1 MRKTR
6 VYESQQITE
15 MYEDIAFGPEFPDG
29 GRLVVLVADGDDTL
43 AKSVRYLKTRVF
55 TAGVRLRLK

>member
-43 AKSVRYLKTRVF
+43 AKSVRYLKT
-55 TAGVRLRLK
+55 LR